1 MLGDDTGGDLLE
13 GFYDDWIIRRRERL
27 RNLYFRAQDALM
39 QGAVARG
46 FWQEALFVGHRILYE
61 DPLRESI
68 HREVIRLHLRQ
79 GQRVQALR
87 QYQRCV
93 RILMDELGVEP
104 MEETRALHDGI
115 VRGARDA
122 GAKPADERTGHSAA
136 VLREMEE
143 ALTAARRANVRLRH
157 SLRRIRVMGAD
168 TP

>member
-1 MLGDDTGGDLLE
+1 MLDAANRSPE
-13 GFYDDWIIRRRERL
+13 KWIP
-27 RNLYFRAQDALM
+27 
-39 QGAVARG
+39 GAVARG
-46 FWQEALFVGHRILYE
+46 LWQEALFVGHRILYE

-68 HREVIRLHLRQ
+68 HREVIRLHVRQ

-87 QYQRCV
+87 QYQRCAS
-93 RILMDELGVEP
+93 ILMEELGVEP

-122 GAKPADERTGHSAA
+122 GARPPDERTGHSAA